1 MSKCIIAILSA
12 LIMTQM
18 SLELRKH
25 FSSLMVSGFSLGLAS
40 SCFIQLKIPRLLR
53 LQFFEGY
60 TIFCNTIFHEQTSI
74 MFLLLEIRI
83 RGGYKSLSHWCSFTF
98 IIYLLL
104 TSLHRIL
111 RPNTVI
117 NHNWIC

>member
-1 MSKCIIAILSA
+1 
-12 LIMTQM
+12 MTQM

-40 SCFIQLKIPRLLR
+40 SCFIQLKIPRLLG

-74 MFLLLEIRI
+74 IFLLLEIHI
-83 RGGYKSLSHWCSFTF
+83 STAGFKSLFHWSSFTF

-104 TSLHRIL
+104 TSLHRGM
-111 RPNTVI
+111 VVV
-117 NHNWIC
+117 

>member
-1 MSKCIIAILSA
+1 
-12 LIMTQM
+12 MTQM

-40 SCFIQLKIPRLLR
+40 SCFIQLKIPRLLEV
-53 LQFFEGY
+53 QFFFEGY

-74 MFLLLEIRI
+74 MFLLLEIHI
-83 RGGYKSLSHWCSFTF
+83 STPGFKSLFHWSSFTF

-104 TSLHRIL
+104 TSLHRGM
-111 RPNTVI
+111 VVA
-117 NHNWIC
+117 